1 MNREQLEEIRV
12 LHASWRT
19 SVASCTQQGSPCTE
33 CANWA
38 AATAARVPALLDEID
53 RLHVVVRRVISITQ
67 DTDGKTL
74 GIDDEI
80 PVGEVLRMLY
90 EFEHLA
96 ASVDDAE
103 AARPTGATT
112 AEGSAE
118 GGTSKGFS
126 EVSS

>member
-53 RLHVVVRRVISITQ
+53 RRDRERDRLWAMVGRVHAVASAAAR
-67 DTDGKTL
+67 GGVTL
-74 GIDDEI
+74 D
-80 PVGEVLRMLY
+80 PAEVIRVL
-90 EFEHLA
+90 
-96 ASVDDAE
+96 E
-103 AARPTGATT
+103 AAAGATT

-118 GGTSKGFS
+118 GGTSKGSS